1 MALEIIGAGFGRT
14 GTLSLKG
21 ALEQLGFVKCYHMA
35 EVMQRPEHDA
45 IWVRATRGQSVDW
58 DALFDGYRAA
68 IDWPVCHFWRELS
81 AQYPRAKII
90 LTTRDA
96 QAWFKSMA
104 ETILHVMQRPLP
116 EDPAWREHRK
126 MVIELVGETVFG
138 GRLRDKDHIIG
149 VFQRHNDEVRRSVP
163 AGRLLEYDMKQGW
176 GPLCAFL
183 GVPVPATPFPK
194 VNTTD
199 EFRDKIK

>member
-35 EVMQRPEHDA
+35 EVMQRPGHDA
-45 IWVRATRGQSVDW
+45 IWARATRGQSVDW

-149 VFQRHNDEVRRSVP
+149 VFQRHNDEVQRSVP
-163 AGRLLEYDMKQGW
+163 AGRLLEYDVKQGW